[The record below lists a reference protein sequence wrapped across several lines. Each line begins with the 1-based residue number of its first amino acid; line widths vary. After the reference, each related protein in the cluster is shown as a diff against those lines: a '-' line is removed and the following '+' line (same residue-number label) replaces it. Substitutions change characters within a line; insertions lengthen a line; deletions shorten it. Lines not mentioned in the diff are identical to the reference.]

1 MKIVNTKQSNRRYPM
16 YENSSIQ
23 TIHEQNT
30 LQDILI
36 NDVREKISEA
46 AIDAENVSK
55 EKYAAKA
62 KMIEAATDMS
72 IKEKLD
78 AMDKNYDRRNQERWQ
93 NVLCFAVVSLSV
105 VGLAVGSPVAVKNI
119 RKLFTAA

>member
-16 YENSSIQ
+16 NENSTNQ
-23 TIHEQNT
+23 TIHGQNT

-36 NDVREKISEA
+36 NDIRRKISEV
-46 AIDAENVSK
+46 AIDAENISK

-72 IKEKLD
+72 TKEKLD
-78 AMDKNYDRRNQERWQ
+78 AMDKNFDRRNQERWQ
-93 NVLCFAVVSLSV
+93 NVLYLAVASLSV
-105 VGLAVGSPVAVKNI
+105 VGLAVGSPVAAKNI
-119 RKLFTAA
+119 RKLLTAA

>member
-1 MKIVNTKQSNRRYPM
+1 MN
-16 YENSSIQ
+16 ENSSIK
-23 TIHEQNT
+23 TIPKQNT

-36 NDVREKISEA
+36 NDVRRKISEA

-72 IKEKLD
+72 TKEKLD

-93 NVLCFAVVSLSV
+93 NVLYFAVVSLSA
-105 VGLAVGSPVAVKNI
+105 VGLTVGSPVAVKNI
-119 RKLFTAA
+119 RKHLTAA

>member
-1 MKIVNTKQSNRRYPM
+1 M

>member
-1 MKIVNTKQSNRRYPM
+1 MN
-16 YENSSIQ
+16 ENSSIQ
-23 TIHEQNT
+23 TIPKQNT

-36 NDVREKISEA
+36 NDVRRKISEA

-72 IKEKLD
+72 TKEKLD

-93 NVLCFAVVSLSV
+93 NVLYFAVVSLSA
-105 VGLAVGSPVAVKNI
+105 VGLTVGSPVAVKNRGRKIFCVYGEKSSLI
-119 RKLFTAA
+119 RTRYV

>member
-1 MKIVNTKQSNRRYPM
+1 MN
-16 YENSSIQ
+16 ENSSIQ

-30 LQDILI
+30 LQDILM
-36 NDVREKISEA
+36 NDVRRKISETA
-46 AIDAENVSK
+46 TDAENVSK

-62 KMIEAATDMS
+62 KMIESASDMS
-72 IKEKLD
+72 TNEKLD

-93 NVLCFAVVSLSV
+93 NVLLLAVVSLSV

-119 RKLFTAA
+119 RKLLTAA

>member
-16 YENSSIQ
+16 NENSTNQ
-23 TIHEQNT
+23 TIHGQNT

-36 NDVREKISEA
+36 NDIRRKISEV
-46 AIDAENVSK
+46 AIDAENISK

-72 IKEKLD
+72 TKEKLD
-78 AMDKNYDRRNQERWQ
+78 AMDKNFDRRNQER
-93 NVLCFAVVSLSV
+93 
-105 VGLAVGSPVAVKNI
+105 
-119 RKLFTAA
+119 